1 MFFVIITL
9 LILVIV
15 VISHNIRLARKIRDY
30 EIMLAVEKTRIVK
43 MVEEIITVNSNVL
56 DATQCLVDYQK
67 TLDDKMNALAT
78 IVNEHSTNVVSQQQ
92 QFDALARADVLSAR
106 REELFRTKEL
116 KVALERLMGVAL
128 TSRQPPAPN
137 DVVAL
142 ENLKNRIKELEA
154 ILE

>member
-1 MFFVIITL
+1 MFLVIITL